1 MAMKEIFAI
10 VLGLWLVFRCA
21 QAAPSYTRD
30 VEDFESTMTFDLA
43 KRVLHGERALRN
55 LLKEIEDVKRASPC
69 KANEYYDGMTCKLR
83 SKRVLHGERA
93 LRNLLKEIEDVKR
106 SSVCSQNEVYK
117 NMRCQPIGRK

>member
-30 VEDFESTMTFDLA
+30 VEDFENTMTVDLA

-55 LLKEIEDVKRASPC
+55 LLKEIEDVKRSSTC
-69 KANEYYDGMTCKLR
+69 GQGEVMKGMTC
-83 SKRVLHGERA
+83 
-93 LRNLLKEIEDVKR
+93 VK
-106 SSVCSQNEVYK
+106 QK
-117 NMRCQPIGRK
+117 

>member
-10 VLGLWLVFRCA
+10 VFGLWLVFRCA

-30 VEDFESTMTFDLA
+30 VEDFENTMTVDLA

-69 KANEYYDGMTCKLR
+69 NANEYYDGMTCKLR

-106 SSVCSQNEVYK
+106 GTTCGQGEVMK
-117 NMRCQPIGRK
+117 GMKCVKQK